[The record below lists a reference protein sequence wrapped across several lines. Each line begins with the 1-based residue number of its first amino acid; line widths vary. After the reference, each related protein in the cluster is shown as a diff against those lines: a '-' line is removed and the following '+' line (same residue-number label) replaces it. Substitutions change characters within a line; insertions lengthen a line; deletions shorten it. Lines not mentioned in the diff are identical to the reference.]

1 MASIPKMLV
10 ITPILQISKIPVLIC
25 HTIICSLTLLCLCG
39 NVPHKTVG
47 ELPAHSHTA
56 TISTDGEHTHTAGS
70 LGPIDGHSGN
80 NYAKYHFADGK
91 TGSAGSHA
99 HTLRISDTGNSQS
112 HNIMQPY
119 IAVYCW
125 RRSA

>member
-1 MASIPKMLV
+1 VAKS
-10 ITPILQISKIPVLIC
+10 VLR
-25 HTIICSLTLLCLCG
+25 
-39 NVPHKTVG
+39 TVG

-56 TISTDGEHTHTAGS
+56 TISTDGEHTHAAGI

-80 NYAKYHFADGK
+80 NYAKYHFDDGK

>member
-1 MASIPKMLV
+1 MEIP
-10 ITPILQISKIPVLIC
+10 
-25 HTIICSLTLLCLCG
+25 HTITFNHTLPFIVG
-39 NVPHKTVG
+39 SGRYKAVG
-47 ELPAHSHTA
+47 ELPEHRHTA
-56 TISTDGEHTHTAGS
+56 TISTDGEHTHTAGI

-80 NYAKYHFADGK
+80 NYAKYHFDDGK

-125 RRSA
+125 SRSA

>member
-91 TGSAGSHA
+91 LVLQAVMLIH
-99 HTLRISDTGNSQS
+99 LEFLIQE
-112 HNIMQPY
+112 
-119 IAVYCW
+119 IAKVTI
-125 RRSA
+125 

>member
-1 MASIPKMLV
+1 MVRIF
-10 ITPILQISKIPVLIC
+10 
-25 HTIICSLTLLCLCG
+25 LTGYMGAGKTTLGKAFARKL
-39 NVPHKTVG
+39 NVPFIDLDWYIEERFHKTVG

>member
-1 MASIPKMLV
+1 MQFI
-10 ITPILQISKIPVLIC
+10 
-25 HTIICSLTLLCLCG
+25 CG
-39 NVPHKTVG
+39 NAQHKTVG
-47 ELPAHSHTA
+47 ELPAHRHIA
-56 TISTDGEHTHTAGS
+56 TISTDGEHTHTAGI

-80 NYAKYHFADGK
+80 NYAKYHFDDGK

-119 IAVYCW
+119 ITVYCW
-125 RRSA
+125 SRSA